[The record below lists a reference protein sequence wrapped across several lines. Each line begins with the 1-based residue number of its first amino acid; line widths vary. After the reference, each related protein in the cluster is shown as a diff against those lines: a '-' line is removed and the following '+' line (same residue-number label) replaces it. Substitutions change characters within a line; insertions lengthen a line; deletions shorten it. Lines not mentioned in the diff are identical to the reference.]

1 MIFWLKVRKEYIL
14 DNFEDLLVYLR
25 SAATESPTRNDDFIS
40 TLDAME
46 ELCHDISERIAH
58 TPLYAQLPEDIDPI
72 LSARLFGATLLAQQS
87 IGRQCGQTLL
97 QLVNLLYFIPSKL
110 TNEAYKGL
118 SNVITAA
125 MSQLPIKRFEFSWS
139 KLSKEEFRP
148 PFFIH
153 QIASTRF
160 VEPEGEHATA
170 YFENKGLLTVPAPSQ
185 VNFMPAYSLSHIE
198 KVNFQSQLTV
208 ADFINVMVKN
218 SDWERIDSFADL
230 YRITNSMLHSQL
242 QVKPTPMKALRTYRA
257 GDRVSIEIT
266 EVIRKYS
273 IAKVIGRSIDPD
285 YAPISGE
292 VVVRTNSH
300 LRPSHIE
307 LRDFFE
313 PGDILIGK
321 VTREGNFTFDLSDT
335 LEEAYR
341 NYAAGKAGALVYAI
355 FDSDYANGSQW
366 VSETGVRIGIDNS
379 RLELLSDSDREEFHH
394 RKENALP
401 IQIEVYANA
410 PRTDEQTF
418 FLYGN
423 PCLDYIDDNV
433 DFTHAEANEAMINII
448 LDYFADQ
455 APSMSMRRFERQPS
469 AQGVILMARV
479 LRKSLEST
487 NLTPMERMKY
497 LSVAAML
504 CRLADNTADYNY
516 FALERQFL
524 ASIVDFAQGR
534 DVRSLNIEQFGD
546 LPNAVHYAEIIQALA
561 KYKNPNSLL
570 RSVSESENLTID
582 RVKTL
587 VKASNEMLDILGTS
601 ELNNIKK
608 TIAKALNVG
617 EEYASILTDRT
628 HYGIENIGLEFKQS
642 IVFPPINRITGS
654 IAQADPAVQKWA
666 ILKTICGFLNSRSG
680 GELLLGVN
688 DGGYAEGLDD
698 DIRELNMRNLI
709 SEPTLDRYRNYVQN
723 IIDYAFAEYTG
734 SSLPTDITTLNVTYT
749 EEVNP
754 EGKQILR
761 IHVKPYAYGVVK
773 FADNQP
779 RPSDYAE
786 SYVRRSGSTMPLS
799 DKLKQEVAAYKLD
812 QVVSGPLRQMI
823 TLRSAMID
831 KKNVIL
837 REYNSA
843 SGINDREI
851 EVYKVWENRGL
862 IYGFDVDK
870 RATRVFKLSRCKS
883 VDTTTRKWKTP
894 RSQVD
899 VKLDPFGMIINPDN
913 ATQIVLL
920 LTDYAAMILCEEHPD
935 VEIHPNNDTKTA
947 EKYPKLLVCTV
958 SNLDGILRF
967 CLGMPDEVKVKAGDA
982 LQQQIIAAAHRLTD
996 F

>member
-25 SAATESPTRNDDFIS
+25 SASTNSPNHNDDFMS
-40 TLDAME
+40 TLDAMQ
-46 ELCHDISERIAH
+46 ELCNDISQQVEA
-58 TPLYAQLPEDIDPI
+58 TPLYSQLPNSIDTT
-72 LSARLFGATLLAQQS
+72 LCARLFGATLLAQLS
-87 IGRQCGQTLL
+87 AGRQCGQTLI
-97 QLVNLLYFIPSKL
+97 QLINLLYFIPTKL
-110 TNEAYKGL
+110 TNETFKGL
-118 SNVITAA
+118 RILITGA
-125 MSQLPIKRFEFSWS
+125 MSQITVKRFEFSWS
-139 KLSKEEFRP
+139 HLSKEEFRP

-153 QIASTRF
+153 QIANTSF
-160 VEPEGEHATA
+160 AGFDGEHSTP
-170 YFENKGLLTVPAPSQ
+170 YYENKGLLTVPALSRI
-185 VNFMPAYSLSHIE
+185 NFMPGYSLSHID
-198 KVNFQSQLTV
+198 KVLFQPQFTV
-208 ADFINVMVKN
+208 ADVIQVLVKH
-218 SDWERIDSFADL
+218 SDWERIDSFDSL
-230 YRITNSMLHSQL
+230 YRVTNSLLHSQL
-242 QVKPTPMKALRTYRA
+242 QVTPSPMKALRTYRP

-266 EVIRKYS
+266 DVVKKYS

-285 YAPISGE
+285 YTPISGE

-307 LRDFFE
+307 LRNFFE

-341 NYAAGKAGALVYAI
+341 LYAVEKAGAMVYAI
-355 FDSDYANGSQW
+355 FDNEYANGTQW

-379 RLELLSDSDREEFHH
+379 RLELLSQADREEFQH
-394 RKENALP
+394 RKEHGLP

-423 PCLDYIDDNV
+423 PHLDYIDNSV
-433 DFTHAEANEAMINII
+433 DFTRTDANEAMINII

-455 APSMSMRRFERQPS
+455 APSMAARRFERQTNS
-469 AQGVILMARV
+469 QSVTLLARM
-479 LRKSLEST
+479 LFKSLESR

-497 LSVAAML
+497 LSTSAML
-504 CRLADNTADYNY
+504 CRLAGNNADFKF

-534 DVRSLNIEQFGD
+534 EVRPLKIDNCTD
-546 LPNAVHYAEIIQALA
+546 LPNALHYAELIDALA
-561 KYKNPNSLL
+561 QYKNPNHLL
-570 RSVSESENLTID
+570 RSVEIDNISID

-587 VKASNEMLDILGTS
+587 VKASNEMVDILGTP

-617 EEYASILTDRT
+617 EEYSSILTDRT

-642 IVFPPINRITGS
+642 IVFPPINRTTGT
-654 IAQADPAVQKWA
+654 IAQADPERQKWA

-688 DGGYAEGLDD
+688 DGGYAEGVYD

-723 IIDYAFAEYTG
+723 IVDYAFAEYTG
-734 SSLPTDITTLNVTYT
+734 SALPTDITTLNITYT
-749 EEVNP
+749 EEINP
-754 EGKQILR
+754 EGKQLLR

-773 FADNQP
+773 FADNYH
-779 RPSDYAE
+779 RPVDYAE

-812 QVVSGPLRQMI
+812 QVVSGPLRQML

-843 SGINDREI
+843 SGIKDREI
-851 EVYKVWENRGL
+851 EVYKIWETRGL

-870 RATRVFKLSRCKS
+870 RATRIFKLSRCKS
-883 VDTTTRKWKTP
+883 VDTTNRTWKTP

-899 VKLDPFGMIINPDN
+899 VKLDPFGMIINPENSKDI
-913 ATQIVLL
+913 ALL
-920 LTDYAAMILCEEHPD
+920 LTDYAAMILSEEHPGI
-935 VEIHPNNDTKTA
+935 EIQPNNDLTTIA
-947 EKYPKLLVCTV
+947 KYPKLFVCTV

-967 CLGMPDEVKVKAGDA
+967 CMSLSDEVKVKKGDT
-982 LQQQIIAAAHRLTD
+982 LQQQIVAAAHRLID